1 MLGSE
6 GGERLGAPMNCG
18 NTRRLR
24 LAPLALALAAPLA
37 QAGAAF
43 DATVALPS
51 RWTPGDRG
59 GVAAIFQNL
68 RAHRPLKA
76 PHTPATIAVN
86 RCADS
91 GTGTLRAAIAA
102 AGEGDTIDLS
112 ALQCS
117 VVTLTQGAI
126 PVPLNDLTVAGPGAA
141 RLAIDGAGADRVFVH
156 YGYGTLRLQQ
166 LNVRNGAS
174 VVGGYHVTGGACIL
188 SGGNVVLDHA
198 AVRDCFASA
207 EGVYGGGIL
216 AAGVALYTSTLSGNV
231 ALSANP
237 STFTAAYG
245 GGAMAYFGTVALYDS
260 TVTGNRA
267 AHDPAD
273 GRGSYCTGGGVFAD
287 LGGYALRSTIANN
300 YSYGTGGGFAAH
312 AGVFLTDSTISANTA
327 KLKAGGGLF
336 VRTFGDSLQ
345 FNNSTVAFNRATLGG
360 GIYVSGQPRALLMQS
375 TIVANNT
382 GADFAAASSLTVTG
396 TNNLVMAA
404 ANAALPADTLGSDP
418 LLLPLAENGGPTR
431 THALAPAS
439 PAREA
444 GANPADLATDQRG
457 RPRVVGAAPDIGAVE
472 MEAAASLVAS
482 TPGLSATAGVALIAL
497 LGAIGMCRQRA
508 FARSMAQ

>member
-1 MLGSE
+1 
-6 GGERLGAPMNCG
+6 MNCG

-24 LAPLALALAAPLA
+24 LAPLALAAAAPFA
-37 QAGAAF
+37 QAGASF
-43 DATVALPS
+43 DATVAMPAVW
-51 RWTPGDRG
+51 RPGDRG
-59 GVAAIFQNL
+59 GVAAIFQTL
-68 RAHRPLKA
+68 RAHRPSKA

-86 RCADS
+86 RCADT
-91 GTGTLRAAIAA
+91 GPGTLRAAIEA

-126 PVPLNDLTVAGPGAA
+126 PVPLNNLTVAGPGAA

-166 LNVRNGAS
+166 LGVRNGAS
-174 VVGGYHVTGGACIL
+174 IVSGYHVTGGACIL
-188 SGGNVVLDHA
+188 SAGNVVLDHA
-198 AVRDCFASA
+198 AVHDCFASG

-216 AAGVALYTSTLSGNV
+216 ATGVALYTSTLSGNV
-231 ALSANP
+231 ALGANP
-237 STFTAAYG
+237 TTFTAAYG
-245 GGAMAYFGTVALYDS
+245 GGAMAYFGAVALYDS

-273 GRGSYCTGGGVFAD
+273 RHGSYCTGGGVFAD
-287 LGGYALRSTIANN
+287 LGGYALRSTIADN

-345 FNNSTVAFNRATLGG
+345 FNNSTVAFNDAMLGG
-360 GIYVSGQPRALLMQS
+360 GIYVSGQPRATLMQS
-375 TIVANNT
+375 TILANNT
-382 GADFAAASSLTVTG
+382 GADFAAASALTIAG
-396 TNNLVMAA
+396 TNNLVMTR
-404 ANAALPADTLGSDP
+404 ANAALPGDTLDSDP

-457 RPRVVGAAPDIGAVE
+457 RPRVIGAASDIGAVE
-472 MEAAASLVAS
+472 MDAVAAVLAPA
-482 TPGLSATAGVALIAL
+482 PGLSAAAAVALVAL
-497 LGAIGMCRQRA
+497 LSGIGMRRQRA
-508 FARSMAQ
+508 FARSMPS